1 MIAQIL
7 NTKTGLPIID
17 QSKTCYFLINKVE
30 EQDDRLK
37 VTEIG
42 YEVLEDIDSVKEI
55 ISKYLPLKDNEELCI
70 YTMDE
75 KYIKHWTSNE
85 NPSIEDIVNVINVF

>member
-17 QSKTCYFLINKVE
+17 QSKTVYFLINKVE
-30 EQDDRLK
+30 EIGDRLK

-42 YEVLEDIDSVKEI
+42 YEVLEDVESIKELI
-55 ISKYLPLKDNEELCI
+55 PKYLPLKEKEELCI
-70 YTMDE
+70 YTVDE
-75 KYIKHWTSNE
+75 KYIKHWTYDE
-85 NPSIEDIVNVINVF
+85 NPSIEDVVNVINVF